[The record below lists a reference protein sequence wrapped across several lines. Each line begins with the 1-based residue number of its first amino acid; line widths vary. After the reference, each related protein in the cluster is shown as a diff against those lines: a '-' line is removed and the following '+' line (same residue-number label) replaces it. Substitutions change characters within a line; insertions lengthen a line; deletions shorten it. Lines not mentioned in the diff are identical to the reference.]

1 MKPLS
6 YRQIK
11 RKLEKVGFVVIHQ
24 RGSHVKFV
32 RESQDE
38 VRTVMVPN
46 HREVKIGT
54 LRSILRHAGLTPD
67 EFDRL

>member
-11 RKLEKVGFVVIHQ
+11 RKLEKAGFTLIQQ
-24 RGSHVKFV
+24 RGSPVKFV

-38 VRTVMVPN
+38 VRTVMVPK
-46 HREVKIGT
+46 HREVKVGT
-54 LRSILRHAGLTPD
+54 LRSILRHAALTTD
-67 EFDRL
+67 EFDKL

>member
-11 RKLEKVGFVVIHQ
+11 RKLEKAGFEIIHQ
-24 RGSHVKFV
+24 HGSHVKFV
-32 RESQDE
+32 RKSQDE

>member
-11 RKLEKVGFVVIHQ
+11 RKLEKAGFVLIHQ

-32 RESQDE
+32 RESRNE

-46 HREVKIGT
+46 HREVKVGT
-54 LRSILRHAGLTPD
+54 LRSIIRHAGLTID

>member
-11 RKLEKVGFVVIHQ
+11 RKLGKAGFEVIHQ
-24 RGSHVKFV
+24 RRSHVKFV

>member
-11 RKLEKVGFVVIHQ
+11 RKLEKAGFTLIQQ
-24 RGSHVKFV
+24 RGSHVKFA

-38 VRTVMVPN
+38 VRTVMVPK
-46 HREVKIGT
+46 HREVKTGT
-54 LRSILRHAGLTPD
+54 LRSILRHTGLTAD

>member
-6 YRQIK
+6 YRQIR
-11 RKLEKVGFVVIHQ
+11 RKLEKAGFTLVHQ

-32 RESQDE
+32 RERE
-38 VRTVMVPN
+38 GEIRTVMVPN
-46 HREVKIGT
+46 HREVRIGT
-54 LRSILRHAGLTPD
+54 LRTILRHAGLTPD